1 MSTDETYRLSLQVQK
16 PDGGE
21 TVSVKVEIKVKEG
34 NITGISAS
42 GGGKEYTG
50 TLMLKPSDTTAG
62 KSDKES
68 GASAKSIPDTDLCI
82 VCDPVCHVEQ
92 C

>member
-1 MSTDETYRLSLQVQK
+1 MSADETYRLSLQVQK
-16 PDGGE
+16 PDEGE
-21 TVSVKVEIKVKEG
+21 TVSVTVEIKVKEG
-34 NITGISAS
+34 NITSISAS

-50 TLMLKPSDTTAG
+50 TLMLKPSDTASG
-62 KSDKES
+62 KRDKES
-68 GASAKSIPDTDLCI
+68 GVSANSITDTDLCI